1 MGHRSFCDS
10 RFWRIAWLPFAS
22 AQKVGCVLCVYR
34 VAAWRDCVNDAYIQR
49 SRIELLRGLDGCSDA
64 AGSDGVFDLVFEANR
79 EQGMDQ
85 LGTVSANRYVT
96 S

>member
-1 MGHRSFCDS
+1 
-10 RFWRIAWLPFAS
+10 
-22 AQKVGCVLCVYR
+22 
-34 VAAWRDCVNDAYIQR
+34 
-49 SRIELLRGLDGCSDA
+49 LDGCSDA